1 MFICLKNALM
11 LSENQQVLRLRLVY
25 FMRRFLLL
33 ALGMGL
39 FLPTVFNAETIV
51 VPTPAR
57 FSYESDTVEQLKIR
71 GRYGRY
77 LTFKGRT
84 DNEYEGT
91 DGYYESE
98 GKSYSE
104 CDEGECTTF
113 WEPPTYIEGTEGG
126 IENKTFVYELDCRDK
141 TFNRIGD
148 RTGTGLKK
156 GWMETIEDPVAIA
169 VEKKYCPVI
178 NSLPIAR

>member
-1 MFICLKNALM
+1 MERLLFPLITVLILPNAV
-11 LSENQQVLRLRLVY
+11 S
-25 FMRRFLLL
+25 
-33 ALGMGL
+33 
-39 FLPTVFNAETIV
+39 AETIV

-57 FSYESDTVEQLKIR
+57 FSYESDTVKQLKIR
-71 GRYGRY
+71 GGYGRY
-77 LTFKGRT
+77 LTFRGRT

-98 GKSYSE
+98 GQSYTE
-104 CDEGECTTF
+104 CAEHNCTTF
-113 WEPPTYIEGTEGG
+113 LEPPTYIEGEEGG

-148 RTGTGLKK
+148 RTGTGMKK
-156 GWMETIEDPVAIA
+156 GWMETLEDPVAMA

-178 NSLPIAR
+178 NSLPISR

>member
-1 MFICLKNALM
+1 MRMKILLTT
-11 LSENQQVLRLRLVY
+11 LVA
-25 FMRRFLLL
+25 
-33 ALGMGL
+33 ALG
-39 FLPTVFNAETIV
+39 LPAVVNADTIV
-51 VPTPAR
+51 VQTPAR
-57 FSYESDTVEQLKIR
+57 FSYESETVKQLKIR
-71 GRYGRY
+71 DSYGRY
-77 LTFKGRT
+77 LTFRGRT

-98 GKSYSE
+98 GKIYSE

-148 RTGTGLKK
+148 RT
-156 GWMETIEDPVAIA
+156 
-169 VEKKYCPVI
+169 
-178 NSLPIAR
+178 

>member
-1 MFICLKNALM
+1 M
-11 LSENQQVLRLRLVY
+11 ER
-25 FMRRFLLL
+25 LLL
-33 ALGMGL
+33 PLLAALV
-39 FLPTVFNAETIV
+39 LPNAVSAETIV

-57 FSYESDTVEQLKIR
+57 FSYESDTVKQLKIR
-71 GRYGRY
+71 GDYGRY
-77 LTFKGRT
+77 LTFRGRT

-98 GKSYSE
+98 GQSYTE
-104 CDEGECTTF
+104 CEDDNCTTF
-113 WEPPTYIEGTEGG
+113 WEPPTYIEGEESG

-148 RTGTGLKK
+148 RTGTGMKK
-156 GWMETIEDPVAIA
+156 GWMETLEDPVATE

-178 NSLPIAR
+178 DSLPIAR

>member
-1 MFICLKNALM
+1 MERILLP
-11 LSENQQVLRLRLVY
+11 
-25 FMRRFLLL
+25 LL
-33 ALGMGL
+33 ASVV
-39 FLPTVFNAETIV
+39 LPNAVSAETVV

-57 FSYESDTVEQLKIR
+57 FSYESDTVKQLKIR
-71 GRYGRY
+71 GDYGRY
-77 LTFKGRT
+77 LTFRGRT

-98 GKSYSE
+98 GQSYTE
-104 CDEGECTTF
+104 CEDDNCKTF
-113 WEPPTYIEGTEGG
+113 WEPPTYIEGEESG

-148 RTGTGLKK
+148 RTGTGMKK
-156 GWMETIEDPVAIA
+156 GWMETLEDPVAMA

-178 NSLPIAR
+178 DSLPIAR

>member
-1 MFICLKNALM
+1 MERILLP
-11 LSENQQVLRLRLVY
+11 
-25 FMRRFLLL
+25 LL
-33 ALGMGL
+33 ASVV
-39 FLPTVFNAETIV
+39 LPNAVSAETVV

-57 FSYESDTVEQLKIR
+57 FSYESDTVKQLKIR
-71 GRYGRY
+71 GDYGRY
-77 LTFKGRT
+77 LTFRGRT

-98 GKSYSE
+98 GQSYTE
-104 CDEGECTTF
+104 CEEDNCTTF
-113 WEPPTYIEGTEGG
+113 WEPPTYIEGEESG

-148 RTGTGLKK
+148 RTGTGMKK
-156 GWMETIEDPVAIA
+156 GWMETLEDPVAMA

-178 NSLPIAR
+178 DSLSIAR

>member
-1 MFICLKNALM
+1 M
-11 LSENQQVLRLRLVY
+11 ER
-25 FMRRFLLL
+25 LLL
-33 ALGMGL
+33 TLLAALSL
-39 FLPTVFNAETIV
+39 SNAVSAETIV

-57 FSYESDTVEQLKIR
+57 FSYESDTVKQLKIR
-71 GRYGRY
+71 GKYGRY
-77 LTFKGRT
+77 LTFRGRT
-84 DNEYEGT
+84 DNAYVGT

-113 WEPPTYIEGTEGG
+113 QEPPTYIEGTEGG
-126 IENKTFVYELDCRDK
+126 IENKTYVYELDCLDK

-156 GWMETIEDPVAIA
+156 GWMETIEDPVAMA

>member
-1 MFICLKNALM
+1 MK
-11 LSENQQVLRLRLVY
+11 R
-25 FMRRFLLL
+25 LLL
-33 ALGMGL
+33 PLLTTLAL
-39 FLPTVFNAETIV
+39 PNAVSAETVV

-57 FSYESDTVEQLKIR
+57 FSYESDTVKQLKIR
-71 GRYGRY
+71 GDYGRY
-77 LTFKGRT
+77 LTFRGRT

-98 GKSYSE
+98 GQSYTE
-104 CDEGECTTF
+104 CEDDNCKTF
-113 WEPPTYIEGTEGG
+113 WEPPTYIEGEESG

-148 RTGTGLKK
+148 RTGTGMKK
-156 GWMETIEDPVAIA
+156 GWMETLEDPVAMA

-178 NSLPIAR
+178 DSLPIAR

>member
-1 MFICLKNALM
+1 MKI
-11 LSENQQVLRLRLVY
+11 
-25 FMRRFLLL
+25 LLTSL
-33 ALGMGL
+33 IVALG
-39 FLPTVFNAETIV
+39 LPAAINAETIV

-57 FSYESDTVEQLKIR
+57 FSYESETVKQLKIR
-71 GRYGRY
+71 GGYGRY
-77 LTFKGRT
+77 LTFRGRT

-126 IENKTFVYELDCRDK
+126 IENKTYVYELDCRDK

-156 GWMETIEDPVAIA
+156 GWMKTIEDPVAIA
-169 VEKKYCPVI
+169 VEKKYCNII

>member
-1 MFICLKNALM
+1 MK
-11 LSENQQVLRLRLVY
+11 R
-25 FMRRFLLL
+25 LLL
-33 ALGMGL
+33 PLIVALA
-39 FLPTVFNAETIV
+39 LPNAVGAETIV

-57 FSYESDTVEQLKIR
+57 FSYESDTVKQLKIR
-71 GRYGRY
+71 GSYGRY
-77 LTFKGRT
+77 LTFRGRT

-98 GKSYSE
+98 GTSYME
-104 CDEGECTTF
+104 CEEDNCTTF
-113 WEPPTYIEGTEGG
+113 LEPPTYIEGTEGG

-148 RTGTGLKK
+148 RTGTGMKK
-156 GWMETIEDPVAIA
+156 GWMETIEDPVAMA

-178 NSLPIAR
+178 NSLPVSR

>member
-1 MFICLKNALM
+1 MEPILHP
-11 LSENQQVLRLRLVY
+11 
-25 FMRRFLLL
+25 LL
-33 ALGMGL
+33 ASII
-39 FLPTVFNAETIV
+39 LPNAVSAETVV

-57 FSYESDTVEQLKIR
+57 FSYESDTVKQLKIR
-71 GRYGRY
+71 GDYGRY
-77 LTFKGRT
+77 LTFRGRT

-98 GKSYSE
+98 GQSYTE
-104 CDEGECTTF
+104 CEDDNCTTF
-113 WEPPTYIEGTEGG
+113 WEPPKYIEGEESG

-148 RTGTGLKK
+148 RTGTGMKK
-156 GWMETIEDPVAIA
+156 GWMETLEDPVAMA

-178 NSLPIAR
+178 DSLPIAR